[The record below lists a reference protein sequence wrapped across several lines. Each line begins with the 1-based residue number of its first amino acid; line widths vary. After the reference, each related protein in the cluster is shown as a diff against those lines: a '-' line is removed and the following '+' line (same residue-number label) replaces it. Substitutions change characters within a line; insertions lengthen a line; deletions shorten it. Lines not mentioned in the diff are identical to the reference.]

1 MSNATFRHRLTRQLG
16 TVWPNHEQQ
25 LVLQTIFAPPERA
38 REAYFAWRS
47 TLDIDQPFDGAVMRL
62 LPLLYLRVLKI
73 GLNDPLTG
81 RLKGVYRRAWSDTHA
96 LFHGTAPAL
105 LALRDAGIDT
115 MLLKGVQMVLCHYRN
130 YGCRPMSD
138 VDIAVRPEDVDA
150 AIRALALAGW
160 TSVAPI
166 NRDDLA
172 FRHAA
177 PFRGPDGHE
186 IDLHWHIMFTNC
198 SEEADALFWRN
209 TQPIMFRDITTSAP
223 VPTLALLHTL
233 AHGLH
238 PNIETPI
245 RWIAD
250 ALTILRDPQ
259 AAIDWP
265 LFCRTAGMLGL
276 SHRFLLSFTYL
287 QECHGQEIDPTVLQT
302 LAKARRTPAEVLE
315 LAVMARRVR
324 WRRPVAVDR
333 CLLLVAE
340 FFRLAQLR
348 TGIAV
353 MAMIPNFIRYRLG
366 VTSWRGWLRNR
377 LWRMKQGLR
386 QALG

>member
-62 LPLLYLRVLKI
+62 LPLLYLHVLKI
-73 GLNDPLTG
+73 GLNDALIG

-186 IDLHWHIMFTNC
+186 IDLHWHI
-198 SEEADALFWRN
+198 
-209 TQPIMFRDITTSAP
+209 
-223 VPTLALLHTL
+223 
-233 AHGLH
+233 
-238 PNIETPI
+238 
-245 RWIAD
+245 
-250 ALTILRDPQ
+250 
-259 AAIDWP
+259 
-265 LFCRTAGMLGL
+265 
-276 SHRFLLSFTYL
+276 
-287 QECHGQEIDPTVLQT
+287 
-302 LAKARRTPAEVLE
+302 
-315 LAVMARRVR
+315 
-324 WRRPVAVDR
+324 
-333 CLLLVAE
+333 
-340 FFRLAQLR
+340 
-348 TGIAV
+348 
-353 MAMIPNFIRYRLG
+353 
-366 VTSWRGWLRNR
+366 
-377 LWRMKQGLR
+377 
-386 QALG
+386 

>member
-1 MSNATFRHRLTRQLG
+1 LG

-25 LVLQTIFAPPERA
+25 LVLQTVFAQPERA
-38 REAYFAWRS
+38 REAYVAWRS
-47 TLDIDQPFDGAVMRL
+47 TLEIEQPFDSAVMRL
-62 LPLLYLRVLKI
+62 LPLLYLRVLNI
-73 GLNDPLTG
+73 SLTDPLTG

-105 LALRDAGIDT
+105 SALRDAGIDT
-115 MLLKGVQMVLCHYRN
+115 MLLKGAQMVLCHYRN

-138 VDIAVRPEDVDA
+138 VDIAVRFEDIEA
-150 AIRALALAGW
+150 AIHALTAAGW

-166 NRDDLA
+166 KRDDLA

-177 PFRGPDGHE
+177 PFRGPNGDE

-198 SEEADALFWRN
+198 SAQADALFWQNR
-209 TQPIMFRDITTSAP
+209 QPVVFRDIPTSAP

-250 ALTILRDPQ
+250 ALTLLRDPQ
-259 AAIDWP
+259 AAIDWA
-265 LFCRTAGMLGL
+265 LFSRTAAMLGL
-276 SHRFLLSFTYL
+276 SHRFLLSLTYL
-287 QECHGQEIDPTVLQT
+287 QECHDQEIDPTVLHT

-315 LAVMARRVR
+315 LAVLARGVGSHG
-324 WRRPVAVDR
+324 PAAVDR
-333 CLLLVAE
+333 CLLILAE

-348 TGIAV
+348 TGFAM
-353 MAMIPNFIRYRLG
+353 MAMIPDFIRYRLG
-366 VTSWRGWLRNR
+366 ILSWHGWIRNR
-377 LWRMKQGLR
+377 LWRMKQRLR

>member
-1 MSNATFRHRLTRQLG
+1 MSTLTQRLTRQLG

-25 LVLQTIFAPPERA
+25 LVLRTIFAPPERA
-38 REAYFAWRS
+38 REAYAAWRS
-47 TLDIDQPFDGAVMRL
+47 TVQIEQPFDGAVMRL
-62 LPLLYLRVLKI
+62 LPLLYLRTLEI

-105 LALRDAGIDT
+105 LALRNAGIDT
-115 MLLKGVQMVLCHYRN
+115 MLLKGAQMVLCHYRN
-130 YGCRPMSD
+130 YGSRPMSD
-138 VDIAVRPEDVDA
+138 IDIAVRFDDIEP
-150 AIRALALAGW
+150 AIRALTLAGW

-166 NRDDLA
+166 NHDDLA

-177 PFRGPDGHE
+177 PFHGPDGHE

-198 SEEADALFWRN
+198 SAQADVLFWRN
-209 TQPIMFRDITTSAP
+209 RRPIMFRDISTSAP

-233 AHGLH
+233 AHGLQ

-250 ALTILRDPQ
+250 ALTMLRDQ
-259 AAIDWP
+259 QVAIDWP
-265 LFCRTAGMLGL
+265 LFCRTAAMLGL
-276 SHRFLLSFTYL
+276 SHRFLLSLTYL
-287 QECHGQEIDPTVLQT
+287 QECHGQEIDPTALRT
-302 LAKARRTPAEVLE
+302 LAKAPRTPAEVLE
-315 LAVMARRVR
+315 LAVMSRRVR

-333 CLLLVAE
+333 CLLIVAE
-340 FFRLAQLR
+340 FFRLAHLR

-353 MAMIPNFIRYRLG
+353 MTMIPNFIRYRLG
-366 VTSWRGWLRNR
+366 IVSWRGWLRNR
-377 LWRMKQGLR
+377 LWRIKQGLK
-386 QALG
+386 QAIG

>member
-1 MSNATFRHRLTRQLG
+1 MSEIALRERLTRELG
-16 TVWPNHEQQ
+16 TVWPNQEQQ
-25 LVLQTIFAPPERA
+25 LVLQAIFAQPERA
-38 REAYFAWRS
+38 REAFFAWRD
-47 TLDIDQPFDGAVMRL
+47 TLDIEQPFDAAVMRL
-62 LPLLYLRVLKI
+62 LPLLYLRILKI
-73 GLNDPLTG
+73 GLNDSLTG
-81 RLKGVYRRAWSDTHA
+81 RFKGVYRRAWSDTHA

-105 LALRDAGIDT
+105 SVLLDAGIDT
-115 MLLKGVQMVLCHYRN
+115 MLLKGAQMILCYYRN

-138 VDIAVRPEDVDA
+138 VDVAVPFENAEA
-150 AIRALALAGW
+150 AIRALTLAGW
-160 TSVAPI
+160 TSPAPI
-166 NRDDLA
+166 NRDDLR

-177 PFRGPDGHE
+177 PFRGPNGDE

-198 SEEADALFWRN
+198 STQADALFWRN
-209 TQPIMFRDITTSAP
+209 TQPVTFRDVATSAP
-223 VPTLALLHTL
+223 VPTLAMLHTL

-238 PNIETPI
+238 PNTETPI

-250 ALTILRDPQ
+250 TLTLLRDPQ

-276 SHRFLLSFTYL
+276 SHRVLPALTYL
-287 QECHGQEIDPTVLQT
+287 QECHGQEIRATVLET
-302 LAKARRTPAEVLE
+302 LGKARRTPAEVLE
-315 LAVMARRVR
+315 LAVMARRSR

-333 CLLLVAE
+333 CLLIVAE

-353 MAMIPNFIRYRLG
+353 TAMLPGFIRYRLG
-366 VTSWRGWLRNR
+366 IVSWRGWLRNR
-377 LWRMKQGLR
+377 LWRMKQGIR